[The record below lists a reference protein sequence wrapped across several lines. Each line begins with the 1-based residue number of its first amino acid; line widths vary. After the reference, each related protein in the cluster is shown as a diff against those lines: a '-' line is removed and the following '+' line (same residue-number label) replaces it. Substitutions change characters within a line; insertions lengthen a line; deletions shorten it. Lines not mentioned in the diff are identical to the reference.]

1 MYKRF
6 TRKQRLFLGALG
18 IVAILTVASG
28 WMVLRAYRPAALK
41 DRIVALLGDELE
53 SEVTLDSLE
62 GSFFP
67 RIVLSG
73 GGLIIRA
80 KGRTDVPPLI
90 SIEHFE
96 IRASLGK
103 VLRRPRHVSDVRL
116 QGLDVHIPPNDHD
129 RSDEDA
135 KERDGAEGAYSL
147 RELVIDRLEAPD
159 AVLTLIPRKTGKP
172 PKVFTVHHLVMESVG
187 RGHTSPFIATLTN
200 PIPKGEIETSG
211 TFGPWNVASPARTP
225 VAGTYVF
232 AHADLDTIHGL
243 AGILS
248 SEGAFD
254 GPLNLIQVHG
264 TTSTPDFQVDAGGQ
278 PVPLTTRFDAVVDG
292 SNGDTILDRVDATF
306 LNTALIAKGAV
317 IGLEGAQGHRIEV
330 NVTMEKGRVEDLLR
344 LAVNSPQ
351 PLLNGGAGLQAR
363 LVVPPGKDKV
373 LDKLEL
379 RGAFGLT
386 QATFTNPS
394 VQTKIVGLSRRGQG
408 TKADEPVEDVV
419 SNLRGRFV
427 IDHAVASFSQLRF
440 DVPGAAVALTGR
452 YGLRSAEIDFR
463 GSLRLQATLSQAA
476 GGGIKGFF
484 LKAVDPFFKKEGS
497 GAVLP
502 IKITGSRK
510 DPKFGLNLF
519 SGKK

>member
-211 TFGPWNVASPARTP
+211 TFGPWNVASPRTYAGRRHVRVRARRSRYDSR
-225 VAGTYVF
+225 A
-232 AHADLDTIHGL
+232 
-243 AGILS
+243 
-248 SEGAFD
+248 
-254 GPLNLIQVHG
+254 
-264 TTSTPDFQVDAGGQ
+264 
-278 PVPLTTRFDAVVDG
+278 R
-292 SNGDTILDRVDATF
+292 
-306 LNTALIAKGAV
+306 
-317 IGLEGAQGHRIEV
+317 GHSFIR
-330 NVTMEKGRVEDLLR
+330 GRVR
-344 LAVNSPQ
+344 RPPQ
-351 PLLNGGAGLQAR
+351 PDSGARHHKHAR
-363 LVVPPGKDKV
+363 L
-373 LDKLEL
+373 
-379 RGAFGLT
+379 
-386 QATFTNPS
+386 
-394 VQTKIVGLSRRGQG
+394 
-408 TKADEPVEDVV
+408 
-419 SNLRGRFV
+419 
-427 IDHAVASFSQLRF
+427 
-440 DVPGAAVALTGR
+440 
-452 YGLRSAEIDFR
+452 
-463 GSLRLQATLSQAA
+463 
-476 GGGIKGFF
+476 
-484 LKAVDPFFKKEGS
+484 S
-497 GAVLP
+497 G
-502 IKITGSRK
+502 
-510 DPKFGLNLF
+510 
-519 SGKK
+519 

>member
-1 MYKRF
+1 
-6 TRKQRLFLGALG
+6 
-18 IVAILTVASG
+18 
-28 WMVLRAYRPAALK
+28 
-41 DRIVALLGDELE
+41 
-53 SEVTLDSLE
+53 
-62 GSFFP
+62 
-67 RIVLSG
+67 
-73 GGLIIRA
+73 
-80 KGRTDVPPLI
+80 
-90 SIEHFE
+90 
-96 IRASLGK
+96 
-103 VLRRPRHVSDVRL
+103 
-116 QGLDVHIPPNDHD
+116 
-129 RSDEDA
+129 
-135 KERDGAEGAYSL
+135 
-147 RELVIDRLEAPD
+147 
-159 AVLTLIPRKTGKP
+159 
-172 PKVFTVHHLVMESVG
+172 
-187 RGHTSPFIATLTN
+187 
-200 PIPKGEIETSG
+200 
-211 TFGPWNVASPARTP
+211 
-225 VAGTYVF
+225 
-232 AHADLDTIHGL
+232 
-243 AGILS
+243 
-248 SEGAFD
+248 
-254 GPLNLIQVHG
+254 
-264 TTSTPDFQVDAGGQ
+264 
-278 PVPLTTRFDAVVDG
+278 VPLTTRFDAVVDG